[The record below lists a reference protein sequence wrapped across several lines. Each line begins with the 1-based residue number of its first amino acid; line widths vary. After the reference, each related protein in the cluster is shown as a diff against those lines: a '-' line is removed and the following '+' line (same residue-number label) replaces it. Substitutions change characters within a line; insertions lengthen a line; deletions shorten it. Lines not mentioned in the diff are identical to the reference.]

1 MDPQAPDLTA
11 LIQRRFWLNASAVAL
26 GQVFSLLFMTA
37 WTGSGLMLFGL
48 PYLAFCLLVTSSL
61 YWRFSRPL
69 VMSLLV
75 LLGLVVSAA
84 LSLLALDLWWTVPVV
99 VYHWAR
105 YGSDRVRYGALA
117 VSCLLA
123 VAGSLTFL
131 FPWFFL
137 LKDDPMAWLVPLISI
152 FLALATVAV
161 SWFWGDSRRLREAQ
175 QRALL
180 ERNRQL
186 VHERE
191 QERKLAALDER
202 ARIAR
207 EMHDIVAHSLSAII
221 TQADG
226 ARYSAAAGQQE
237 AGQQEPS
244 LEIQTLETIST
255 TARSAL
261 AEMRGLLG
269 VLRTDD
275 EEVLYQPLPALH
287 NLGQLVEQ
295 SQRLG
300 LPVTL
305 IEDYAGVEEKLP
317 AGAQLTIYRVVQEGL
332 TNAAKHAAGTPS
344 MTIRVQALDDRLEID
359 MLNAPGSA
367 GRQPVPGAKQGLL
380 GMRERIHMYGGQLHY
395 GHLPDDSFQVRASI
409 PYAP

>member
-1 MDPQAPDLTA
+1 MDPQAPDFSALT
-11 LIQRRFWLNASAVAL
+11 RRKGWLNASAVAL
-26 GQVFSLLFMTA
+26 GQVFSLLFSST
-37 WTGSGLMLFGL
+37 WTVGGLDAFGPLYLLFW
-48 PYLAFCLLVTSSL
+48 LLVTSSL

-69 VMSLLV
+69 VMTSLV
-75 LLGLVVSAA
+75 LLALGLSLAFN
-84 LSLLALDLWWTVPVV
+84 LLALDLWWTAPVL

-105 YGSDRVRYGALA
+105 YGSSRVRYGVLIVA
-117 VSCLLA
+117 SLLA
-123 VAGSLTFL
+123 LIGSLAFL
-131 FPWFFL
+131 SPWLFWL
-137 LKDDPMAWLVPLISI
+137 EADPLTWLVAIATAL
-152 FLALATVAV
+152 LALALVAV

-226 ARYSAAAGQQE
+226 ARYSAAAGQQG
-237 AGQQEPS
+237 AGLQGLS

-295 SQRLG
+295 SLKLG

-344 MTIRVQALDDRLEID
+344 MTVRVQALRDRLEID
-359 MLNAPGSA
+359 MHNAPGEA
-367 GRQPVPGAKQGLL
+367 GRKPMPGARQGLL

-395 GHLPDDSFQVRASI
+395 GHLPDGSFQVRAAI